1 MAQDTQQLQGWIGRD
16 LIDGSGQRVGRIADI
31 YLDDDTGEPEW
42 LAVSTGT
49 MGGKVS
55 FVPLT
60 GAAVS
65 GNDLQV
71 QFTQD
76 QITGSPHADADG
88 QLSQDEEA
96 RLYAHYGYDYG
107 ERRSDSGLPEGGGA
121 PRSSGDDAMTR
132 SSGDDAMTRSEEEL
146 AVSKTSRE
154 AGRVRLRKWV
164 DTERVET
171 AVPVARE
178 EVRIERE
185 PITDANVDQAMAG
198 AEITESEHEVVLNE
212 EEAVATT
219 RVTPKE
225 RIRVDKDTVV
235 EEQQVAADLRK
246 ERVELQDDTTRR

>member
-1 MAQDTQQLQGWIGRD
+1 MAQDTQQLQGWIGRN
-16 LIDGSGQRVGRIADI
+16 LVDGSGQKVGKIADI
-31 YLDDDTGEPEW
+31 YLDDDTGQPEW
-42 LAVSTGT
+42 LAVSTGM

-71 QFTQD
+71 QFTKD
-76 QITGSPHADADG
+76 QITGAPSADADG
-88 QLSQDEEA
+88 QLSKDEEG

-107 ERRSDSGLPEGGGA
+107 EQRSDSGLPQGGGGT
-121 PRSSGDDAMTR
+121 PTST
-132 SSGDDAMTRSEEEL
+132 GDDAMTRSEEEL

-154 AGRVRLRKWV
+154 AGRVRLRKWAE
-164 DTERVET
+164 TERVET
-171 AVPVARE
+171 SVPVARE

-185 PITDANVDQAMAG
+185 PITDTNIDQAMSG

>member
-1 MAQDTQQLQGWIGRD
+1 MAQDTQQVQGWIGRD
-16 LIDGSGQRVGRIADI
+16 LVDASGQRIGKIADI
-31 YLDDDTGEPEW
+31 YLDDDTGQPEW
-42 LAVSTGT
+42 LAVHAGTGS
-49 MGGKVS
+49 KVS

-60 GAAVS
+60 GAAAS
-65 GNDLQV
+65 DNDLQV
-71 QFTQD
+71 QFTRD
-76 QITGSPHADADG
+76 QVAGAPDAEADG

-96 RLYAHYGYDYG
+96 RIYAHYGYEYG
-107 ERRSDSGLPEGGGA
+107 ERRSDSGLPQGGGT
-121 PRSSGDDAMTR
+121 PTST
-132 SSGDDAMTRSEEEL
+132 GDDAMTRSEEEL

-171 AVPVARE
+171 TVPVARE

-185 PITDANVDQAMAG
+185 PITDANIDSAMG
-198 AEITESEHEVVLNE
+198 GPEITESEHEVVLTE

-225 RIRVDKDTVV
+225 RIRVDKETVV

>member
-1 MAQDTQQLQGWIGRD
+1 MAQDTQQLQGWIGRN
-16 LIDGSGQRVGRIADI
+16 LIDGSGERVGKIADI
-31 YLDDDTGEPEW
+31 YLDDETGQPEW
-42 LAVSTGT
+42 LAVSTGM

-71 QFTQD
+71 QFTRD
-76 QITGSPHADADG
+76 QITGSPDADADG

-121 PRSSGDDAMTR
+121 PRSN
-132 SSGDDAMTRSEEEL
+132 GDDAMTRSEEEL

-171 AVPVARE
+171 SVPLARE

-185 PITDANVDQAMAG
+185 PITDANIDQAMAG

-246 ERVELQDDTTRR
+246 ERVELQDDTASR

>member
-1 MAQDTQQLQGWIGRD
+1 MAQDTEQLKGWIGRN
-16 LIDGSGQRVGRIADI
+16 LIDGAGQTVGRIADI

-42 LAVSTGT
+42 LAVSSGTTG
-49 MGGKVS
+49 GDVS

-71 QFTQD
+71 QFTRD
-76 QITGSPHADADG
+76 QITSSPDADADG
-88 QLSQDEEA
+88 QLSKDEEA
-96 RLYAHYGYDYG
+96 RLYDHYGYDYG

-121 PRSSGDDAMTR
+121 PRSNR
-132 SSGDDAMTRSEEEL
+132 DDAMTRSEEEL
-146 AVSKTSRE
+146 DVSKTSRE

-171 AVPVARE
+171 TVPVARE

-185 PITDANVDQAMAG
+185 PITEANMDQAMAG
-198 AEITESEHEVVLNE
+198 AEITESVHEVVLNE

-246 ERVELQDDTTRR
+246 ERVELQDDTTPR